1 VYQLQ
6 QTVSFQKWLKRISD
20 AETKA
25 RLVRRIERLRCGNLG
40 DHRSLGGGLLEL
52 REHFGP
58 GYRIY
63 VTFVSGRVI
72 GVLYGGDK
80 RTQWRDI
87 AQARKLIDGN
97 GGEA

>member
-1 VYQLQ
+1 MYQLR
-6 QTVSFQKWLKRISD
+6 QTTGFQRWLTRISD

-25 RLVRRIERLRCGNLG
+25 RLVKRIESLRSGNLG

-58 GYRIY
+58 GYRVYI
-63 VTFVSGRVI
+63 TFGPGRVI
-72 GVLYGGDK
+72 EILCGGDK

-87 AQARKLIDGN
+87 AQARKLVDGN

>member
-1 VYQLQ
+1 MYEIL
-6 QTVSFQKWLKRISD
+6 QTVSFQKWLMRISD

-25 RLVRRIERLRCGNLG
+25 RLVRRIERLRSANLG
-40 DHRSLGGGLLEL
+40 DHRPLGGRLLEL

-63 VTFVSGRVI
+63 VTFRSGRVI
-72 GVLYGGDK
+72 EVLCGGDK
-80 RTQWRDI
+80 RTQWSDI
-87 AQARKLIDGN
+87 AKARKLVDSS